1 MDKLCIS
8 ILLVCVDK
16 MFVVGSP
23 KAVALS
29 KVAQK
34 KNSPKARAKKNRGG
48 SSKERAYWNPD
59 LEKTLVELLHEHN
72 VPQYRG
78 NNGWSSEAWNKIVS
92 EFHTKHTYVTMDKNQ
107 IQEKEKE
114 LKRDYKMLKE
124 ARMQSGASWNE
135 KRCMIETFPRANKFR
150 KKPFPLFEAL
160 GELYDG
166 QYAEGTWN
174 FTSTQPPQYPLLNKV
189 NEGDQLISTGV
200 EFPDM
205 EESYVYQAQH
215 EDGDARQKT
224 TEDVVPQTTEDT
236 SVEKNEQRPPRKAGA
251 PSNQEN
257 EPKKPK
263 KGATLEGALERYID
277 VKIQQVQDEA
287 AVLAREKESV
297 QANDYSIKRCISI
310 LTKTTLPPH
319 EKVKASEV
327 FQILANRETFI
338 RFNEDDPE
346 LALLWLRGKVD
357 KL

>member
-1 MDKLCIS
+1 
-8 ILLVCVDK
+8 
-16 MFVVGSP
+16 MFAVGSP
-23 KAVALS
+23 KVVALS

-48 SSKERAYWNPD
+48 SSKERASWNPD

-78 NNGWSSEAWNKIVS
+78 NNGWSSEAWNMIVS
-92 EFHTKHTYVTMDKNQ
+92 AFHTKHTYVPMDKNQ

-114 LKRDYKMLKE
+114 LERDYKMLKE
-124 ARMQSGASWNE
+124 ARTQSGASWNE
-135 KRCMIETFPRANKFR
+135 KRCMIEAEPHLWNNIIVTFPRANKFH
-150 KKPFPLFEAL
+150 KKPFPLFEAP

-174 FTSTQPPQYPLLNKV
+174 FTSTQPPQFPLLNKV
-189 NEGDQLISTGV
+189 NEGDQLSSTGV
-200 EFPDM
+200 EFPDL
-205 EESYVYQAQH
+205 EESYAYQAQH

-257 EPKKPK
+257 APKKPK
-263 KGATLEGALERYID
+263 KCAALEGALERYIGM
-277 VKIQQVQDEA
+277 KIQQVQDEA
-287 AVLAREKESV
+287 AVLAREKELV
-297 QANDYSIKRCISI
+297 QENDYSIKRYISI
-310 LTKTTLPPH
+310 LTKTTFPLD

-327 FQILANRETFI
+327 FQIPANWETFI
-338 RFNEDDPE
+338 SFNEDDLE